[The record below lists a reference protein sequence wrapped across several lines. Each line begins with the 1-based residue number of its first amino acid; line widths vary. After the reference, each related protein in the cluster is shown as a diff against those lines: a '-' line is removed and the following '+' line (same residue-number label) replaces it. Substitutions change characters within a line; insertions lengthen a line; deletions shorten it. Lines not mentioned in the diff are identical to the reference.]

1 MADDTNPIFMRIRIK
16 TGKGQTELST
26 VLYIKANVK
35 PEGQSRTFRISERF
49 VEAYR
54 AQHPADEIVTLD
66 LYKDGID
73 FLSAEAVAVHRPS
86 PEYGRNH
93 PILRYAYQ
101 FLDADKYIFA
111 EPLWNLGVPA
121 ILKAYIDYISVTTV
135 TFKYT
140 AEGPV
145 GLCAGKKAV
154 NITTRGGEYSTG
166 DFAAWE
172 MGDRYLR
179 TILGF
184 LGVTDFTTISAD
196 GLDVIG
202 QDVDALVEAAT
213 QKALNFAKEF

>member
-1 MADDTNPIFMRIRIK
+1 M
-16 TGKGQTELST
+16 
-26 VLYIKANVK
+26 
-35 PEGQSRTFRISERF
+35 
-49 VEAYR
+49 
-54 AQHPADEIVTLD
+54 
-66 LYKDGID
+66 
-73 FLSAEAVAVHRPS
+73 
-86 PEYGRNH
+86 
-93 PILRYAYQ
+93 
-101 FLDADKYIFA
+101 
-111 EPLWNLGVPA
+111 
-121 ILKAYIDYISVTTV
+121 TTV

-145 GLCAGKKAV
+145 GLCTGKKAV

-166 DFAAWE
+166 SFAAWE

-213 QKALNFAKEF
+213 QKALNFAKQF